1 MGWDSYQ
8 FPKKTLRR
16 ERKAAKGRK
25 GNSKRDPQIE
35 FRRTA
40 FNLEEFSFFF
50 PGFGVSFV
58 GYGGNGEEKFFLGG
72 GKFCAELVRSE
83 FGPCPFFKRRTRISR
98 IHQKKK
104 LSVSRSSANEGGGGF
119 GGLNRNQREGAENGG
134 EEFLKVEKRI
144 PKRSK
149 LEKVP
154 GLGGIFQ
161 IASLVWGAFF
171 QLRSLVW
178 GAFFQFR
185 LVERIES
192 KSAALGDFGSR

>member
-1 MGWDSYQ
+1 M
-8 FPKKTLRR
+8 RR

-161 IASLVWGAFF
+161 IAVPG
-171 QLRSLVW
+171 
-178 GAFFQFR
+178 
-185 LVERIES
+185 
-192 KSAALGDFGSR
+192 LGCIFPI

>member
-1 MGWDSYQ
+1 MEEKE
-8 FPKKTLRR
+8 KK
-16 ERKAAKGRK
+16 
-25 GNSKRDPQIE
+25 
-35 FRRTA
+35 
-40 FNLEEFSFFF
+40 SFFWA
-50 PGFGVSFV
+50 
-58 GYGGNGEEKFFLGG
+58 EENY
-72 GKFCAELVRSE
+72 CAELGRSE

-119 GGLNRNQREGAENGG
+119 DGLNRNQREGAENGG

-161 IASLVWGAFF
+161 IAVPGLGCI
-171 QLRSLVW
+171 
-178 GAFFQFR
+178 FQFR
-185 LVERIES
+185 LMERIES